1 MRTNAHDYSQHLNH
15 KQHKEPDHTKD
26 PNSYRALMD
35 VEEAL
40 LENTKIYSKSGFS

>member
-15 KQHKEPDHTKD
+15 KQHKELDHTKD
-26 PNSYRALMD
+26 TNRYRAVMD

-40 LENTKIYSKSGFS
+40 LENTKILF